1 MKKINF
7 MLISILFTTLAIVLS
22 CNDNEST
29 INDEVNSSI
38 FSRGDDDSKTPDE
51 CNQDEFED
59 ESGEVEDEIEEQCI
73 ERQIPYVPA
82 QKDILYSIR
91 DNILM
96 KYPVGSRYVNEYYI
110 TSRVNKDY
118 SQFSINNFVDVIE
131 LMPYIYEAR
140 EKFIDPSYSGV
151 IISSTFSNKLI
162 NVLEAY
168 KKLSNDQAYK
178 SIIDSFIFDVNTL
191 TNKNKNSVI
200 HFMEHN

>member
-1 MKKINF
+1 MKKINLV
-7 MLISILFTTLAIVLS
+7 LISVFITLLAIIMS
-22 CNDNEST
+22 CNDNDST

-59 ESGEVEDEIEEQCI
+59 ESGEVGGEIEEQCI

-91 DNILM
+91 DNILL
-96 KYPVGSRYVNEYYI
+96 KYPVGIRYVNEYYF
-110 TSRVNKDY
+110 TSRVSKDY

-140 EKFIDPSYSGV
+140 EKFIDPGYSGV

-168 KKLSNDQAYK
+168 KRLSDDQTYK

-191 TNKNKNSVI
+191 KNKNSVI
-200 HFMEHN
+200 EFMEHN